1 MLVSHTFFLVED
13 VNFFPSQP
21 NHNTSSKLGRE
32 SHNGIFFLKMSF
44 KKNVGEKH
52 SSCTCKH
59 AWQSADRVCEMG
71 NVFLRCF
78 GHLEMVL
85 KMFGAGLRTDAA
97 I

>member
-1 MLVSHTFFLVED
+1 
-13 VNFFPSQP
+13 
-21 NHNTSSKLGRE
+21 
-32 SHNGIFFLKMSF
+32 MSF
-44 KKNVGEKH
+44 KNVGEKH
-52 SSCTCKH
+52 SSCTCEH

>member
-1 MLVSHTFFLVED
+1 
-13 VNFFPSQP
+13 
-21 NHNTSSKLGRE
+21 
-32 SHNGIFFLKMSF
+32 
-44 KKNVGEKH
+44 
-52 SSCTCKH
+52 
-59 AWQSADRVCEMG
+59 MG